1 MMVRRRNLVLGT
13 IGLGVALTI
22 VAPGRVGAQE
32 DDAASTS
39 LRYELRQVATA
50 VAGMRQDLVV
60 LQRTQAQ
67 TKASVEELQTAVQ
80 VVDSKLE
87 EINHRLGELAQR
99 LDAIEVGAV
108 LRKKPAEPS
117 PAPTSPPTPITSEP
131 EAAEPLP
138 PTVAAPP
145 PSLGTPTLRETVE
158 VAVLDPRE
166 IFRAANED
174 YVRGRYDLAILG
186 FRDYLK
192 RYPNTELASS
202 SQYWIGECY
211 LAQRNYAQAVEEF
224 QKLLDVY
231 PQSPKVP
238 SALYKQGLAYLELG
252 KTGKALKALETVSSQ
267 FPTTVEAGH
276 AAERLKTLTTP
287 QRPR

>member
-32 DDAASTS
+32 DDAAGTS
-39 LRYELRQVATA
+39 LRRELRQVTTA

-117 PAPTSPPTPITSEP
+117 PPTPITSEP
-131 EAAEPLP
+131 EAAGPPP

-145 PSLGTPTLRETVE
+145 PSPGTPPVRETIE

-211 LAQRNYAQAVEEF
+211 LGQQNYAQAVEEF

-267 FPTTVEAGH
+267 FPTTTEAGH

>member
-39 LRYELRQVATA
+39 LRHELRQVATA

-99 LDAIEVGAV
+99 LDAIEAGAI
-108 LRKKPAEPS
+108 LRKKPVEP
-117 PAPTSPPTPITSEP
+117 SPPTPITSEP
-131 EAAEPLP
+131 EAAEPP
-138 PTVAAPP
+138 PPAVAAPP
-145 PSLGTPTLRETVE
+145 PSPGTPPLRETVE

-166 IFRAANED
+166 IFRAAHED
-174 YVRGRYDLAILG
+174 YVMGRYDLSILG

-211 LAQRNYAQAVEEF
+211 LGQRNYAQAVEEF

-252 KTGKALKALETVSSQ
+252 REDKALKALETVSSQ
-267 FPTTVEAGH
+267 FPTTTEAGH

-287 QRPR
+287 QQPR

>member
-22 VAPGRVGAQE
+22 VVPGGVGAQE
-32 DDAASTS
+32 EDADSTS
-39 LRYELRQVATA
+39 LRHEFRQVATA

-60 LQRTQAQ
+60 LLRTQAQ

-80 VVDSKLE
+80 VVDSKLGE
-87 EINHRLGELAQR
+87 FNHRLGELAQR
-99 LDAIEVGAV
+99 LDAIEAGAA
-108 LRKKPAEPS
+108 LRKRPVEP
-117 PAPTSPPTPITSEP
+117 SPPTPITSEP
-131 EAAEPLP
+131 EATEPP
-138 PTVAAPP
+138 PPAVAAPP
-145 PSLGTPTLRETVE
+145 PSPGAHPLRETVE

-192 RYPNTELASS
+192 RYPNTELASR

-211 LAQRNYAQAVEEF
+211 LGQQNYAQAVEEF
-224 QKLLDVY
+224 QKLLDIY

-238 SALYKQGLAYLELG
+238 SALYKQSLAYLELG
-252 KTGKALKALETVSSQ
+252 REDKALRALETISSQ
-267 FPTTVEAGH
+267 FPTTTEAGH

-287 QRPR
+287 Q

>member
-32 DDAASTS
+32 DDAAGTS
-39 LRYELRQVATA
+39 LRRELRQVATA

-117 PAPTSPPTPITSEP
+117 PPTPITSEP
-131 EAAEPLP
+131 EAAGPPP

-145 PSLGTPTLRETVE
+145 PSPGTPPVRETIE

-211 LAQRNYAQAVEEF
+211 LAQQNYAQAVEEF

-267 FPTTVEAGH
+267 FPTTTEAGH